1 MVVTEGGQFVA
12 PAYPDRRAAADRV
25 SDAAYSADPARYRRT
40 GAIPRQR
47 VAFVESGDDVPR
59 PGDGGAIG
67 GMPGSGP
74 DMYQN
79 DWSQTKRRKGRRRA
93 RGRGRTVTMLLAVG
107 VVGSAVGGVI
117 AFGPAELPGTTRVA
131 VDAAFQQRA
140 ELPAAAARVK
150 PRPTTAASPSAS
162 APFASTKSAKVTKS
176 ASPAPPEPV
185 SGLNQTQMNNAAVI
199 VEVGR
204 KRELP
209 RRALVVAMMTGMQES
224 SLRNLANPTV
234 PGSLD
239 RPNEGSGD
247 NFDSLGVFQQRPSQ
261 GWGSVA
267 ELMDPRYAAG
277 AFYDKLVE
285 IDDWEEKSLGEAA
298 QAVQRSGVPDGYDK
312 HEERAGEIV
321 DALL

>member
-1 MVVTEGGQFVA
+1 MSDTEFTT
-12 PAYPDRRAAADRV
+12 
-25 SDAAYSADPARYRRT
+25 DPARYRRT

-47 VAFVESGDDVPR
+47 VAFVESGNGFPA
-59 PGDGGAIG
+59 GDG

-79 DWSQTKRRKGRRRA
+79 DWAPQKRRKGRRRV
-93 RGRGRTVTMLLAVG
+93 RGRGPGRTVTMLLAVG

-131 VDAAFQQRA
+131 VDAALQQRS
-140 ELPAAAARVK
+140 ELPEAAARAK
-150 PRPTTAASPSAS
+150 PRPTTPAS
-162 APFASTKSAKVTKS
+162 AAPSKSAPASSTKSAVKKKPV
-176 ASPAPPEPV
+176 PPEPV

-199 VEVGR
+199 VQVGQ
-204 KRELP
+204 KLNLP
-209 RRALVVAMMTGMQES
+209 RRAMVVAMMTGMQES

-239 RPNEGSGD
+239 RSNEGSGT

-267 ELMDPRYAAG
+267 ELMNPRYAAD

-285 IDDWEEKSLGEAA
+285 IDDWEEKDLGEAA

-312 HEERAGEIV
+312 HEDRAGDIV